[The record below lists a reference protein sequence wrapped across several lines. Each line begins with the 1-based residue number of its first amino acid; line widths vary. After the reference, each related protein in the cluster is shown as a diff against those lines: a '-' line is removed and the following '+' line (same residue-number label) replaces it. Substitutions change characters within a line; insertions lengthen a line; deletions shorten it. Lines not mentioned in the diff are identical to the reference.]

1 VSVTGTLNGES
12 WMLVECDRVENSQMA
27 RVLIGIIARRSVV
40 EVSDHEGDCL
50 VSLFGIQTLRH

>member
-1 VSVTGTLNGES
+1 MLNGES